1 MSKTF
6 QPSIVMLTIFL
17 ILVTSQ
23 RRKCDEKIVLQFC
36 NGRNRC
42 YEYCD
47 TKECVA
53 ACKKKRNGE
62 GICNGDVFSVS
73 AQCLCLY
80 KC

>member
-53 ACKKKRNGE
+53 ACKK
-62 GICNGDVFSVS
+62 
-73 AQCLCLY
+73 
-80 KC
+80 